1 MARMK
6 IRWLRFSLR
15 TLLVLVTALCI
26 WLGIQVNAARRQREA
41 VAAIQKAGGTVYY
54 DYQIVFETSVQ
65 WPIKSFNDSIP
76 PPGPAWLRRQI
87 GDDYFRTVA
96 AVCFLDLPAVD
107 KADLDRL
114 AELRG
119 LKALLSSGTAIVDKD
134 LTVLAS
140 LHELEALVLIHTPVN
155 GSILASLPN
164 PRCLNSLW
172 LIETDVDDAAIESI
186 EKMTGLVHL
195 RLTSSRITDAGLEHL
210 RNLKK
215 LEYLYLGETRI
226 TDAGLQQLAGLKQLK
241 LVSLD
246 GAQVSSDGVSAL
258 RAALPNANIYWP

>member
-1 MARMK
+1 MK
-6 IRWLRFSLR
+6 TRWLRFNVR
-15 TLLVLVTALCI
+15 TLLLVITVLCV
-26 WLGIQVNAARRQREA
+26 WLGLQVNAARRQRNA
-41 VAAIQKAGGTVYY
+41 VAAILKAGGTVYY

-65 WPIKSFNDSIP
+65 WPIKSFDDTKP

-96 AVCFLDLPAVD
+96 AVYFLDIATVD

-210 RNLKK
+210 RNLRK
-215 LEYLYLGETRI
+215 LEYLYLSHTGI
-226 TDAGLQQLAGLKQLK
+226 TDAGLQRLAGLKQLK
-241 LVSLD
+241 LVTLE
-246 GAQVSSDGVSAL
+246 GTQVSSAGVSVL
-258 RAALPNANIYWP
+258 QAALPNANVYWP